1 MDKRGVA
8 LPVVVVDVLTGYHQ
22 YSLVYI
28 GNYSGQV
35 LLAIYP
41 QVVTSSNSGG
51 PMTYFQFCQVDQE
64 QEITSQICP

>member
-28 GNYSGQV
+28 GNYS
-35 LLAIYP
+35 
-41 QVVTSSNSGG
+41 
-51 PMTYFQFCQVDQE
+51 
-64 QEITSQICP
+64 